1 MKLMHVHVLFP
12 ICFSGSRVSFFLVGE
27 LLGCGSFGMVYEG
40 THLFSDKIK
49 VAMKHIE
56 KHKDDRYLD
65 VAGRS
70 KPLLAEVAMLLRL
83 GKSPLCPNVIK
94 LHEWVEYKRSF
105 VLIFEYPQ
113 PCHTLHQHIKNSS
126 DINEEK
132 ARWIIR
138 QLIQAVQHCYD
149 RGVFHGDIHSGN
161 ILVTETSLKLKLI
174 DFGCAYPISSEGN
187 LSSEYRGAALC
198 TPPEVMQHATFH
210 ANPAYVWAVGLVLF
224 EILHGY
230 LPLETSAKILH
241 GCVQIKPTL
250 SLGKTC
256 RREEEERS
264 LCSLLESME
273 GCKDVT

>member
-1 MKLMHVHVLFP
+1 
-12 ICFSGSRVSFFLVGE
+12 
-27 LLGCGSFGMVYEG
+27 
-40 THLFSDKIK
+40 
-49 VAMKHIE
+49 
-56 KHKDDRYLD
+56 
-65 VAGRS
+65 
-70 KPLLAEVAMLLRL
+70 MLLRL

-149 RGVFHGDIHSGN
+149 RGVFHGDMHSGN

-187 LSSEYRGAALC
+187 LSSEYRGMFRVTIAECSVIDHGIVFLITAVLNAKNVSLAGAALC

-230 LPLETSAKILH
+230 LPFETHAKILH

-250 SLGKTC
+250 SLGKHN
-256 RREEEERS
+256 RHRHI
-264 LCSLLESME
+264 
-273 GCKDVT
+273 